1 MRYKFLP
8 NRLFY
13 VSTVSD
19 IINQKFDITPTS
31 FKTTVVKPF
40 SRTLSLDTND
50 LKNYRSYLKYPKLLE
65 KGNPEK
71 RVHRV

>member
-50 LKNYRSYLKYPKLLE
+50 LKNYRYLKYPKLLE